1 MRVEYTKGR
10 SIRSI
15 LFILQKG
22 TGRGIACPVLYRL
35 MERVG
40 AHGKEKGCLPM
51 TLHLTFIHINTL
63 FLLTSYSHYRMR
75 Y

>member
-22 TGRGIACPVLYRL
+22 TGMGFACPVLYRL
-35 MERVG
+35 MEREG
-40 AHGKEKGCLPM
+40 AHREEKGCLPM
-51 TLHLTFIHINTL
+51 NL
-63 FLLTSYSHYRMR
+63 
-75 Y
+75 

>member
-1 MRVEYTKGR
+1 MKVEYTKGR
-10 SIRSI
+10 SIDIRSI

-22 TGRGIACPVLYRL
+22 AGRGIACPVLYRL

-51 TLHLTFIHINTL
+51 NL
-63 FLLTSYSHYRMR
+63 
-75 Y
+75 